1 MIYNKKISIRASQL
15 KKWSLGYILI
25 SVILITIGLKINFFV
40 GVYSLITLM
49 VIFLYEFTNNYFR
62 YLKIEDLSFR
72 IQNIIENR
80 EEFDLGD
87 EAFTEIYNLENDI
100 YSLSLRLKK
109 QEYIIKKNNN
119 FFYRSILDLNNNI
132 KKPLVLV
139 NKLVEKLSSSNLS
152 DMQRLEI
159 IRELRNIV
167 PEIEWFID
175 KFIKLNRIENTKIE
189 YKKEEFDLL
198 DLIKKTIIKYETQ
211 IQLQQIRFEFK
222 NEIENI
228 KVLSDYEWI
237 EEAFL
242 NITKYLI
249 FNTKENEK
257 ILINIMKNNERLE
270 IYYHIDNEIKE
281 EINVEIELAKKIL
294 KKNSFELKIIRSK
307 NIDNFKSCIC
317 ISTNN
322 MLQS

>member
-1 MIYNKKISIRASQL
+1 MIYNKKKSIRASQL

-25 SVILITIGLKINFFV
+25 SAILIATGLIIDFYV

-62 YLKIEDLSFR
+62 YLKIEDLSLR
-72 IQNIIENR
+72 IQKIIENK
-80 EEFDLGD
+80 EEFNLGD

-109 QEYIIKKNNN
+109 QEYFIKKNGN

-132 KKPLVLV
+132 KKPLVAV

-152 DMQRLEI
+152 DMQRLET

-167 PEIEWFID
+167 PKIEWFID
-175 KFIKLNRIENTKIE
+175 KFIKLTKVENMKIE
-189 YKKEEFDLL
+189 YKKEKFNLV
-198 DLIKKTIIKYETQ
+198 DLIKKQIDKYETQ
-211 IQLQQIRFEFK
+211 IQLQQIKFEYK
-222 NEIENI
+222 NEIENASI
-228 KVLSDYEWI
+228 ISDYEWI
-237 EEAFL
+237 QEAFL

-249 FNTKENEK
+249 FNTNENKKIVVDIIKNNQKLDVYYYLDNDVKED
-257 ILINIMKNNERLE
+257 INI
-270 IYYHIDNEIKE
+270 
-281 EINVEIELAKKIL
+281 EIELARKIL
-294 KKNSFELKIIRSK
+294 KKNDFELKIIRNK
-307 NIDNFKSCIC
+307 NINNSKPYIC

-322 MLQS
+322 MLQ